1 MRRNETLDENLWTG
15 SRKLFTLIELLVVI
29 AIIAILAGMLL
40 PALQKARERARTASC
55 LSNIKQLGYGAQ
67 SYANDYDG
75 FCIPN
80 RDGSNS
86 TYAKI
91 LTKSKNVRDVS
102 IFICPTGNSL
112 TKSVWARGKMDLWKT
127 AAEEK
132 SLNENRWDNP
142 YAFPSYGYNGMWLGG
157 DDTTR
162 QLAKLGNIRN
172 PSGVIAL
179 ADTFSIEH
187 QVNGYIGHYLLTAA
201 PGPKSSPAVI
211 HSGKS
216 VNLLY
221 LDGHGENFKIM
232 NPDKPYE
239 TPPLS
244 LYATWNRYE

>member
-1 MRRNETLDENLWTG
+1 MKEHALSGRNVG
-15 SRKLFTLIELLVVI
+15 HRCFTLIELLVVI
-29 AIIAILAGMLL
+29 AIIAILAAILL
-40 PALQKARERARTASC
+40 PALNSARERARTASC
-55 LSNIKQLGYGAQ
+55 LNNVKQLGNFAQ
-67 SYANDYDG
+67 SYANDFNG

-80 RDGSNS
+80 RDAGNS

-91 LTKSKNVRDVS
+91 LIKEKYVSDVS
-102 IFICPTGNSL
+102 IFICPTGDGL
-112 TKSVWARGKMDLWKT
+112 TQTDWARGKMDLWKT
-127 AAEEK
+127 ATTEK
-132 SLNENRWDNP
+132 SLTENRWDNP

-162 QLAKLGNIRN
+162 PLAKQGNVRN

-201 PGPKSSPAVI
+201 AGTKSSPAVI

-221 LDGHGENFKIM
+221 LDGHGENFKIL
-232 NPDKPYE
+232 NPDKPYD

-244 LYATWNRYE
+244 LYATWNRDE